1 MLCSLSSH
9 SRDFLLQILA
19 VEVNLHGNLQ
29 KKTIEALKRILR
41 NSVFCTAAEPMEM
54 GCHCGKMRKRLNLA
68 DLLVSYWDLKLAS
81 RHSGQLIL

>member
-29 KKTIEALKRILR
+29 KNTIEALKRILR
-41 NSVFCTAAEPMEM
+41 NSGAYENE
-54 GCHCGKMRKRLNLA
+54 LSL
-68 DLLVSYWDLKLAS
+68 W
-81 RHSGQLIL
+81 